1 MQTVRLVT
9 ANKLRQGQMK
19 TYGRAVEV
27 LGSLLAVDMDQWWT
41 PDETFFELLRN
52 KETINAML
60 SGSRR

>member
-1 MQTVRLVT
+1 
-9 ANKLRQGQMK
+9 MK